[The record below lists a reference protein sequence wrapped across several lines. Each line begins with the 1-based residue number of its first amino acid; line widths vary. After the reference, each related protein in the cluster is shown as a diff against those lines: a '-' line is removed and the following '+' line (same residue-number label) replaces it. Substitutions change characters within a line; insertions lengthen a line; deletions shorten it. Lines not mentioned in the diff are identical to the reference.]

1 MQVSFMWLVLG
12 RLLEILD
19 DFLTALL
26 VGGDEGENKAS

>member
-1 MQVSFMWLVLG
+1 MVGFGKIIGNPS
-12 RLLEILD
+12 D